1 METKLPWGRTWK
13 TNALTSPC
21 GWPRS
26 EEEVDTL
33 GVSGGGR
40 TLTSFNRELATG
52 THSER

>member
-1 METKLPWGRTWK
+1 METKLPWGRTRK

-33 GVSGGGR
+33 GVSGG
-40 TLTSFNRELATG
+40 EE
-52 THSER
+52 H